1 MNKDDQ
7 DNNFI
12 SHLAELRKRLIHSFI
27 FLILFFVGCY
37 IYAENLYGFLVEPYA
52 TAVKNDDTNRR
63 LIFTALQETF
73 LTYLKVSFF
82 AAFFVTCPF
91 ILIQIW
97 KFIAPGLY
105 KHEKKAI
112 LPYLVLTPILFFL
125 GGMLVYYLI
134 MPLAIKFFLSFESSG
149 ISTNLP
155 IQLEAKVNEYLSLV
169 MKLIFAFGISFQ
181 LPVVLSLLAR
191 IGLVDSNFLKNRRK
205 YVIVIIFAA
214 AALLTPPDPITQIG
228 LAIPLLILYELS
240 IFSVKFIEK
249 KDLNNNDV

>member
-1 MNKDDQ
+1 MTKNDHQ
-7 DNNFI
+7 GGFI
-12 SHLAELRKRLIHSFI
+12 SHLSELRKRLIYSFI
-27 FLILFFVGCY
+27 FLFIFFIFCY
-37 IYAENLYGFLVEPYA
+37 FFAEYIYGFLVEPYA
-52 TAVKNDDTNRR
+52 KAVKNDGTERR

-82 AAFFVTCPF
+82 AAFFITCPY
-91 ILIQIW
+91 ILMQIW

-105 KHEKKAI
+105 KHEKIAI
-112 LPYLVLTPILFFL
+112 LPYLILTPILFFL

-149 ISTNLP
+149 LNTNLP

-169 MKLIFAFGISFQ
+169 MKLIFAFGLSFQ

-191 IGLVDSNFLKNRRK
+191 VGIVDSQFLKERRK
-205 YVIVIIFAA
+205 YVVVIIFAA
-214 AALLTPPDPITQIG
+214 AAILTPPDPVTQIG

-240 IFSVKFIEK
+240 ILSVNIIEK
-249 KDLNNNDV
+249 KIKPNA

>member
-1 MNKDDQ
+1 MSDKET
-7 DNNFI
+7 NFI
-12 SHLAELRKRLIHSFI
+12 SHLTELRQRLINSLVCLIVLFI
-27 FLILFFVGCY
+27 VCY
-37 IYAENLYGFLVEPYA
+37 IFSEYIYGFLVDPYYA
-52 TAVKNDDTNRR
+52 AVKEDGSERR

-82 AAFFVTCPF
+82 AAFFLTSPF

-105 KHEKKAI
+105 AHEKSAI
-112 LPYLVLTPILFFL
+112 MPYLIVTPILFFL
-125 GGMLVYYLI
+125 GGALVYYLV

-149 ISTNLP
+149 IVTNLP

-191 IGLVDSNFLKNRRK
+191 VGLIDSAFLKKRRK
-205 YVIVIIFAA
+205 YVVVIIFAA

-240 IFSVKFIEK
+240 IFSVKFIENK
-249 KDLNNNDV
+249 NLKNSDA

>member
-1 MNKDDQ
+1 M
-7 DNNFI
+7 
-12 SHLAELRKRLIHSFI
+12 
-27 FLILFFVGCY
+27 
-37 IYAENLYGFLVEPYA
+37 VEPYA
-52 TAVKNDDTNRR
+52 QAVKDNGTDRR

-82 AAFFVTCPF
+82 AAFFVTCPYM
-91 ILIQIW
+91 LMQIW

-105 KHEKKAI
+105 KHEKIAI
-112 LPYLVLTPILFFL
+112 IPYLVLTPILFFL

-134 MPLAIKFFLSFESSG
+134 MPLAIKFFLSFESTG
-149 ISTNLP
+149 GSTGLP
-155 IQLEAKVNEYLSLV
+155 IQLEAKVNEYLSLI

-191 IGLVDSNFLKNRRK
+191 VGVVDAKFLRERRK
-205 YVIVIIFAA
+205 YVVVMIFAA

-240 IFSVKFIEK
+240 IFSVSIIEK
-249 KDLNNNDV
+249 KNNKDA